1 MVEESKVASD
11 RPCAQFG
18 RIQGQN
24 DQTNCKD
31 EKDVEKDGRGV
42 EQGHRDDRQAN
53 HGRLL

>member
-1 MVEESKVASD
+1 MASD
-11 RPCAQFG
+11 RPRAQPG

-24 DQTNCKD
+24 DQTCCKD